1 MVKYNK
7 EYIEEIIDE
16 YLNEGDI
23 SVEEFEKNQIIETL
37 INCDYSKAEKGGIV
51 ALRGFVYQYLVT
63 VYYMLNI
70 VKKKIDWDY
79 VIYEL
84 GDDVALVKKNK
95 ICFCQV
101 KTKMDADEVINFNI
115 KTDLVKRKKKL
126 DSWIDKLFLNSKR
139 IEDKMNKVGVSSY
152 IT

>member
-1 MVKYNK
+1 MVKYN
-7 EYIEEIIDE
+7 EQYIEGIINE
-16 YLNEGDI
+16 YLDEMDI
-23 SVEEFEKNQIIETL
+23 RIKDIEKNQIIETL

-51 ALRGFVYQYLVT
+51 ALRGFMYQYLVT
-63 VYYMLNI
+63 VYYMLKI

-101 KTKMDADEVINFNI
+101 KTKMDSDEFINFNI
-115 KTDLVKRKKKL
+115 KTD
-126 DSWIDKLFLNSKR
+126 
-139 IEDKMNKVGVSSY
+139 
-152 IT
+152 